1 MKPANAHPSFRLWI
15 SSYPSSSFP
24 VSILQSAV
32 KLTTES
38 PDGLRQNILDS
49 YLKEPVSDEKFFVSC
64 KKAAQLKALTF
75 GLAFFHAL
83 VQERRQF
90 GPLGWNIP
98 YGWNDS
104 DFRISARQLH
114 MFIDESSGLY
124 MHACTRSVHAR
135 ARTQQLARHPKLTCT
150 RSSFHFFFSSLFAS
164 PGGAA
169 ASAEDNAANIPY
181 KALNYIIGEVNY
193 GGRVTDDW
201 DRRTLVA
208 LLSHFITPA
217 IHTPGY
223 ALSASGL
230 YVVPPEGPY
239 QSYVDCIKQFPL
251 QGAPELF
258 GLHANADIS
267 KEQAQTSALFAAILL
282 TEAGSGAANEANRQR
297 LLDELASDILRKLP
311 PRFDIAAI
319 QAKYPVSYLESMN
332 TVVVQECIRFNKLT
346 DVIRASLVNLV
357 KALNGQVVMSRE
369 VELLAAAMF
378 DGHVPEMWA
387 AVSYPSLKPLAGYVA
402 DLVARLNFLAGWV
415 DKGTPAIVHLP
426 SIYFTQSYLTAI
438 LVRAALLCTTQHG
451 TGLRVTCRTP
461 LASNS
466 DLRLCLFVLF
476 FFLFLFFSVFLFFS
490 FPAKLRSPHACCH
503 RRRDL
508 RLRVPGPSEAG
519 RRAGAAGVGRLRA
532 RTVPRG
538 REMGL
543 HQQQTGRVQPQGAL
557 HARARHMAQTV
568 QERRTARR

>member
-1 MKPANAHPSFRLWI
+1 MPALERLCEGPSMKPANAHPSFRLWI
-15 SSYPSSSFP
+15 SSYPSPTFP

-64 KKAAQLKALTF
+64 RKSAQLKALTF

-83 VQERRQF
+83 VQERRLF

-114 MFIDESSGLY
+114 MFLDE
-124 MHACTRSVHAR
+124 
-135 ARTQQLARHPKLTCT
+135 
-150 RSSFHFFFSSLFAS
+150 S

-208 LLSHFITPA
+208 LLAQFITPQ

-239 QSYVDCIKQFPL
+239 QSYVDYIKQFPL

-267 KEQAQTSALFAAILL
+267 KEQSQTSALFSAILL
-282 TEAGSGAANEANRQR
+282 TEAGSTGGGKEASRQR
-297 LLDELASDILRKLP
+297 VLSELAEDILGKLP
-311 PRFDIAAI
+311 ARFNIGAV
-319 QAKYPVSYLESMN
+319 QSKYPVAYLESMN
-332 TVVVQECIRFNKLT
+332 TVLVQECIRFNKLT
-346 DVIRASLVNLV
+346 DVIRSSLTNLQ
-357 KALNGQVVMSRE
+357 KALQGAVVMSRE
-369 VELLAAAMF
+369 AEQLAASMF
-378 DGHVPEMWA
+378 DGSVPEMWA
-387 AVSYPSLKPLAGYVA
+387 AVSYPSLKPLGGYIA
-402 DLVARLNFLAGWV
+402 DLVSRLHFFAAWV
-415 DKGTPAIVHLP
+415 ERGTPSVVHLP
-426 SIYFTQSYLTAI
+426 SIFFTQSYLTAI
-438 LVRAALLCTTQHG
+438 LQVRD
-451 TGLRVTCRTP
+451 P
-461 LASNS
+461 KK
-466 DLRLCLFVLF
+466 
-476 FFLFLFFSVFLFFS
+476 
-490 FPAKLRSPHACCH
+490 PH
-503 RRRDL
+503 RREGGRIRRIR
-508 RLRVPGPSEAG
+508 RLGE
-519 RRAGAAGVGRLRA
+519 
-532 RTVPRG
+532 
-538 REMGL
+538 
-543 HQQQTGRVQPQGAL
+543 
-557 HARARHMAQTV
+557 
-568 QERRTARR
+568 